1 MRSEATMA
9 SLELRSD
16 RFRIVFRVGGKKL
29 HASLKTTDQRE
40 AEGCLARL
48 EENLRLMERGRLV
61 PPPDADIPTFLL
73 SDGKIAEK
81 LHLPDQALTLEAV
94 IRRYVD
100 VHSNGAM
107 EENSL
112 QTVEM
117 HLRHFTE
124 SLGATFAINRLKQ
137 DNLQAHIDRRAKKK
151 GIHKRKLSPV
161 TLRKEL
167 ASFRA
172 LWNWSVKSGL
182 LAGPFPNQGLVF
194 PKTEEKPPFQTWEEI
209 ERQVSRGGMAPA
221 DEKALWDSLFLT
233 VPQIHEILEH
243 VRSQK
248 LQPFVYPMFC
258 FAAHTGARRSEML
271 RCRVTDVDFEGKKIL
286 IREKKRGRG
295 CRTTR
300 HVPLSPFSLRSC
312 GSGSP
317 VIRAAWRFSANN
329 SSSPGARPNES
340 IHRSPPGMKCMT
352 ISTVRCKAASGQSS
366 AAGTSSGTPSHPT
379 APPVASING

>member
-1 MRSEATMA
+1 MA

-137 DNLQAHIDRRAKKK
+137 ENLQAHIDRRAKKK
-151 GIHKRKLSPV
+151 GFHKRKLSPV

-172 LWNWSVKSGL
+172 MWNWSVKSGL
-182 LAGPFPNQGLVF
+182 LTGPFPNQGLVF

-209 ERQVSRGGMAPA
+209 ERQVSRGGLAPS

-233 VPQIHEILEH
+233 VPQIHEI
-243 VRSQK
+243 
-248 LQPFVYPMFC
+248 
-258 FAAHTGARRSEML
+258 
-271 RCRVTDVDFEGKKIL
+271 
-286 IREKKRGRG
+286 
-295 CRTTR
+295 
-300 HVPLSPFSLRSC
+300 
-312 GSGSP
+312 
-317 VIRAAWRFSANN
+317 
-329 SSSPGARPNES
+329 
-340 IHRSPPGMKCMT
+340 
-352 ISTVRCKAASGQSS
+352 
-366 AAGTSSGTPSHPT
+366 
-379 APPVASING
+379 